1 MPEPTILTYAGWEQ
15 DARLIIGTTE
25 QELTDA
31 QLYSIIL
38 LGQAERYVKERIIN
52 WEDLEGES
60 LMMLRLAV
68 LYMIAHYAKENM
80 AFLMPTTLKDG
91 ENYISWG
98 NRGKSSQKDI
108 DPYYDQ
114 AWEYIYTLLGTYTE
128 KAVARISL
136 PNLDLTT
143 GD

>member
-60 LMMLRLAV
+60 LKIGR
-68 LYMIAHYAKENM
+68 AH
-80 AFLMPTTLKDG
+80 
-91 ENYISWG
+91 
-98 NRGKSSQKDI
+98 
-108 DPYYDQ
+108 
-114 AWEYIYTLLGTYTE
+114 
-128 KAVARISL
+128 V
-136 PNLDLTT
+136 
-143 GD
+143 